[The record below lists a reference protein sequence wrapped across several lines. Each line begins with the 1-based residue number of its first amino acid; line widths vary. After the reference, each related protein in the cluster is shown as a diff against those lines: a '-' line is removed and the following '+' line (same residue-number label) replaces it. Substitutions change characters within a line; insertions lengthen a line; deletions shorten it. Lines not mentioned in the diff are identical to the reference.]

1 MFDFPHALPC
11 LAIGFAY
18 LKGGYYAFKFLKNDV
33 KLFIE
38 TASLE
43 AAWVKFLT

>member
-1 MFDFPHALPC
+1 MPIHVFLSAS
-11 LAIGFAY
+11 AY

-38 TASLE
+38 AASLE
-43 AAWVKFLT
+43 TAWVKFLT